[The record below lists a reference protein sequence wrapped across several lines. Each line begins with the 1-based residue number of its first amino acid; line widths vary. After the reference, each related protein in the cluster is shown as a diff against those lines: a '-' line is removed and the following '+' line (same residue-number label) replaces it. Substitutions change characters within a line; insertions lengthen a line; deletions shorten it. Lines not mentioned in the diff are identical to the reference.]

1 MNRIIPGALCAV
13 VLAGTSISAVHA
25 ATDFTFAAIGKQ
37 AKYDQFGSTS
47 PTLSSNPYRFGV
59 IIAGF
64 TPTSGGAYTIGS
76 STLTGASAGSYTLS
90 APTSS
95 TIQSEGNGI
104 LGISYNSTKYSTLSS
119 FDAAFPNV
127 NYTLRV
133 NTADNVNPS
142 FTFSLSSDSDYPGA
156 PNVTNLASLQS
167 VNANSLTTID
177 WTGFTNGSISD
188 FISFG
193 IANQAGQT
201 VYQSPFVGQSG
212 ALDGT
217 TTSDTIAAGILQPGQ
232 VYDANITF
240 VHIVGTDSTTY
251 SGAEAAAFYSS
262 STNFTI
268 TTTPEPAAYASLL
281 LGAVAIGLLPRR
293 VFRRADSAK

>member
-201 VYQSPFVGQSG
+201 VYQSPFV
-212 ALDGT
+212 
-217 TTSDTIAAGILQPGQ
+217 AAGILQPGQ